1 MTQNDQDDSAIPG
14 LGERLVVASLNKRR
28 SYPFDLRPD
37 ATTRA
42 RIAAQLDLLELRK
55 FRFHGSLHPLGRH
68 DWALEASLGATVVQP
83 CAITLDPVT
92 TRIDE
97 PVQRRFIA
105 DLPAPEGLEV
115 EMPEDDSEERL
126 GTVIDLGTIALEAL
140 ALALP
145 AFVRKPDA
153 AFGREGQ
160 MAAAPKGAEPL
171 EEARPKPFAALAAL
185 RDKLGKEGNG
195 H

>member
-1 MTQNDQDDSAIPG
+1 MTETDHDDNAIAG
-14 LGERLVVASLNKRR
+14 FGEKLVVAKLNKRR

-37 ATTRA
+37 AAIRA

-55 FRFHGSLHPLGRH
+55 FRFHGSLQPLGRH

-97 PVQRRFIA
+97 RVQRHFIA

-115 EMPEDDSEERL
+115 EMPEDDSEEPL
-126 GTVIDLGTIALEAL
+126 GTVIDLGAIALEAL

-153 AFGREGQ
+153 AFGMEGQ
-160 MAAAPKGAEPL
+160 MAADPKGAEPL
-171 EEARPKPFAALAAL
+171 DEARPKPFAALAAL
-185 RDKLGKEGNG
+185 RDKLDKDGTPQ
-195 H
+195 

>member
-1 MTQNDQDDSAIPG
+1 MTENHHDDSAIAG
-14 LGERLVVASLNKRR
+14 FGEKLVVASLNKRR

-37 ATTRA
+37 AAIRA

-55 FRFHGSLHPLGRH
+55 LRFHGSLQPMGRH
-68 DWALEASLGATVVQP
+68 DWMLEASLGATVVQP

-97 PVQRRFIA
+97 KVQRRFIA

-115 EMPEDDSEERL
+115 EMPEDDSQEPL
-126 GTVIDLGTIALEAL
+126 GTVIDIGAIALEAL

-153 AFGREGQ
+153 ALGMEGR
-160 MAAAPKGAEPL
+160 MAAAPQGAEPL
-171 EEARPKPFAALAAL
+171 SDARPKPFAALAAL
-185 RDKLGKEGNG
+185 RDKLGTKGEGQ
-195 H
+195 